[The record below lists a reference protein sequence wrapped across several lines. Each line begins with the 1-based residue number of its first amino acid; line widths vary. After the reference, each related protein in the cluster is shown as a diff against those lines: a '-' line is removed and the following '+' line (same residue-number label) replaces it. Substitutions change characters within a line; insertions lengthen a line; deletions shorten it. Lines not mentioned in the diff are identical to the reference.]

1 MALSRAVFLCT
12 GLIGPDILSAQFPLP
27 LVSEVYFS
35 ILKMTAFC
43 LSETLVAQPHAR
55 SVSIHKIGSISKYE
69 IASKFFNILLC
80 ELKSVIMQR
89 ERWSLCFQ
97 QNLKS
102 AFIMY
107 FFIVNDTL
115 YFVRRVAAVREN
127 IRPSCPGKISALR
140 LDSEKLVTVYHST
153 SWHSPEKTVA
163 REFQIVY
170 LYLKY
175 NVPAVRYK
183 TF

>member
-1 MALSRAVFLCT
+1 
-12 GLIGPDILSAQFPLP
+12 
-27 LVSEVYFS
+27 
-35 ILKMTAFC
+35 MTAFC
-43 LSETLVAQPHAR
+43 LSETRVAH
-55 SVSIHKIGSISKYE
+55 STSIHKIGSGSKYE
-69 IASKFFNILLC
+69 IAANFFNILLC
-80 ELKSVIMQR
+80 GLKSVIMQR

-102 AFIMY
+102 AFIIY

-115 YFVRRVAAVREN
+115 YFVRRVATVREN
-127 IRPSCPGKISALR
+127 TRPSCPGNISALKV
-140 LDSEKLVTVYHST
+140 DSEKLVTVYQFT
-153 SWHSPEKTVA
+153 RWHSPEKTVA

-183 TF
+183 TC